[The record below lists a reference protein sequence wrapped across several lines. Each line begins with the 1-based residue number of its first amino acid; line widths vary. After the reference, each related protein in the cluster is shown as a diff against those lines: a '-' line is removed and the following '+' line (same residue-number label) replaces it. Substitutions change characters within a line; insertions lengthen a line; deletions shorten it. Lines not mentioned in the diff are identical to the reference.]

1 MNKKLISEALGEISD
16 KHIKE
21 AIAYKKSS
29 RLKTAIAI
37 IAAAVVLIVGLFV
50 VADREKGAQKLDLQM
65 DESVSIYINTDDL
78 MAMSP
83 DMDIQIEWYD
93 TDEISGEVKESF
105 KDRVGVEPE
114 AFISRLPEGFEVE
127 SFWSYLSRYN
137 ENGIRHETYSPY
149 DYRMQIAAPTEGSI
163 TIAACG
169 KGEPLRDCI
178 IVCENAVPSMVN
190 DTEMYIYKLGN
201 SYYTCFE
208 SGGIYYDIETE
219 SVSDEE
225 FAALIAALTA
235 EPEK

>member
-21 AIAYKKSS
+21 AAEYKKSS
-29 RLKTAIAI
+29 RLKIAIAI
-37 IAAAVVLIVGLFV
+37 SAAAVVLIVGLV
-50 VADREKGAQKLDLQM
+50 AVADRGKAPRKLDLQM
-65 DESVSIYINTDDL
+65 DESVSIYINADDL

-83 DMDIQIEWYD
+83 DMDIQIEQYD
-93 TDEISGEVKESF
+93 TDEISDEVKESF
-105 KDRVGVEPE
+105 KDRVGVELE

-127 SFWSYLSRYN
+127 SIWSYLSRYD

-149 DYRMQIAAPTEGSI
+149 DYRMQISAPTEGNI
-163 TIAACG
+163 IIAVCG

-178 IVCENAVPSMVN
+178 ITCDNAVPSTVN
-190 DTEMYIYKLGN
+190 DTEMYIYKLGQ
-201 SYYTCFE
+201 SYYTCFK

-219 SVSDEE
+219 NVSDEE
-225 FAALIAALTA
+225 FAAFIAALTA